1 MMSST
6 PVPGLVGALAAM
18 RDRPDSSPL
27 LPGLAGLPTL
37 VLVGEED
44 ELTPPDTARALADR
58 IPGARLVTV
67 PGSGH
72 LLPVERP
79 VETTRALVEFL
90 RSLR

>member
-1 MMSST
+1 
-6 PVPGLVGALAAM
+6 
-18 RDRPDSSPL
+18 
-27 LPGLAGLPTL
+27 
-37 VLVGEED
+37 
-44 ELTPPDTARALADR
+44 
-58 IPGARLVTV
+58 V